1 MTKCVTYLEFTWS
14 QSITNNVYDYK
25 PQLFLDNYCY
35 CLKWPNTLISYY
47 QALVTNT
54 QGRQAII
61 KVNNSEK
68 MQMSCLQFDIKGFC
82 VLKCNLLYN

>member
-54 QGRQAII
+54 QCRQAII

-68 MQMSCLQFDIKGFC
+68 NPDVVFAVRYQRFLCFE
-82 VLKCNLLYN
+82 V